1 MGMPRKLVTMD
12 TIIDGIGHIGETTSM
27 KLPNLDR
34 KFETHRGGGMG
45 RPVKLDMGGG
55 DDLTLE
61 HSYAGPVREII
72 RQYGLPT
79 LSGVQCRWVGSYEN
93 DDTGEITVVEVV
105 AQGRHQ
111 EIDRGDQKPG
121 ELGEFK
127 VKTECVYYKETWNG
141 VVEVEIDILGNIEII
156 GGVDRMAAHRAALGQ
171 F

>member
-1 MGMPRKLVTMD
+1 MGMPRKLVTMAS
-12 TIIDGIGHIGETTSM
+12 IIEGVGYVGETKSM

-34 KFETHRGGGMG
+34 KFETHRGGGMS

-61 HSYAGPVREII
+61 HTYAGPIREII
-72 RQYGLPT
+72 GQYGLPT
-79 LSGVQCRWVGSYEN
+79 LSGVQMRWVGSYEN

-111 EIDRGDQKPG
+111 EIDRGEQKPG
-121 ELGEFK
+121 ELGDFK
-127 VKTECVYYKETWNG
+127 VKTECVYYKETWDG
-141 VVEVEIDILGNIEII
+141 RRTVLIDVLAGIEEIN
-156 GGVDRMAAHRAALGQ
+156 GVDRMAAHRAALGQ